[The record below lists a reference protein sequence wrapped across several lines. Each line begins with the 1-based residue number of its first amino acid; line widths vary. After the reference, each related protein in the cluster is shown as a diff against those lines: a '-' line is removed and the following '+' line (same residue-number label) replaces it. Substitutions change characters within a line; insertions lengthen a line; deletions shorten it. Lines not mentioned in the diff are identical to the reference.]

1 MKIQFDAIP
10 MKLDA
15 AAGEETLPTIT
26 GLAVPWFP
34 ASAVVSSGERVAFER
49 GAFDVNQ
56 KPAKLIEGHD
66 LSQLVGTVPE
76 LIDLEEGLGY
86 LAQFAR
92 TTRSNDAIELIR
104 AGAYDAV
111 SVGADVISSRY
122 DKESKTVVVT
132 KANLLE
138 LSLVAIPA
146 FSAATIDTLAAS
158 APEEDDETPT
168 PSTNQPEETQEVET
182 PSTPEV
188 AEAATVATAP
198 IYASAKRAFKL
209 PSPAEYIAAM
219 KQGGAEFA
227 ALNANIQ
234 AAAGDVIVSN
244 TVVPEPIVQP
254 LYDNINPLRP
264 FVSALG
270 PRSMP
275 ALGKVFIRPRVV
287 THTSVAVQSTELT
300 GLSATS
306 YDIEEVQVTK
316 KTFGGQAT
324 VSEQAIDWSDP
335 AILNLV
341 LQDLAGQYAL
351 ATELETCTAL
361 AGAISAS
368 NDYVITDWTDGEEV
382 VADLYAMAAEIGK
395 VGNYLPTHLVVSPDI
410 WAKLATAA
418 DTTGRAIFP
427 QVAPMNAAGQ
437 LSGGAVAYNGNPLG
451 LQLVV
456 TNQLKS
462 SIAVGNQDASEF
474 AFMLNARAI
483 EAFETAKGSLSL
495 IDPATL
501 GTTVSFRGYFAAQVM
516 QANAI
521 WALGPTVTWA

>member
-1 MKIQFDAIP
+1 

-15 AAGEETLPTIT
+15 AAGEETFPTIT

-34 ASAVVSSGERVAFER
+34 ASAVVMSGERVAFER
-49 GAFDVNQ
+49 GSFDVNQ
-56 KPAKLIEGHD
+56 KAAKLIEGHD

-76 LIDLEEGLGY
+76 IVDLEEGLGY

-92 TTRSNDAIELIR
+92 TTRSADAIELIR

-122 DKESKTVVVT
+122 DEETKTTVVT
-132 KANLLE
+132 KASLLE

-146 FSAATIDTLAAS
+146 FQAATIDSLAAS
-158 APEEDDETPT
+158 APEEEEAEET
-168 PSTNQPEETQEVET
+168 PSTTQQEETPNVET
-182 PSTPEV
+182 PSIPEAV
-188 AEAATVATAP
+188 EAATVATAP
-198 IYASAKRAFKL
+198 IHASAKRAFKL

-227 ALNANIQ
+227 QMNSNIQ

-264 FVSALG
+264 FTSALG

-275 ALGKVFIRPRVV
+275 NLGKVFIRPRVV
-287 THTSVAVQSTELT
+287 THTSVAEQSTELAA
-300 GLSATS
+300 LSATS

-324 VSEQAIDWSDP
+324 ISEQAIDWSDP
-335 AILNLV
+335 SILNLV

-351 ATELETCTAL
+351 ATELETCTTL

-410 WAKLATAA
+410 WAKLATAT

-437 LSGGAVAYNGNPLG
+437 LAGGAVAYNGNPLG

-474 AFMLNARAI
+474 AFMLNARAL
-483 EAFETAKGSLSL
+483 ECFETAKGSLSL

-521 WALGPTVTWA
+521 WALGPAITFA